1 LISYFV
7 FCGDELADLVV
18 SGNMLSMLIAGTL
31 STMTFIGQD
40 IDYKDGDFALQGY
53 ISKPDKDMV
62 APGVLIVHQWGG
74 LTDYEKMRADMI
86 SKQLGYVA
94 FAVDIYGKGNRPEGS
109 EKGQFAG
116 KYKGD
121 RALYRSRLDAG
132 LATLRAMPGVDKNKI
147 AVIGY
152 CFGGT
157 GALELARSGADI
169 RGAVSFHGGLE
180 GGNPEEAKNIKASV
194 LVCTGADDPSVP
206 PAQVSSFIDEMK
218 AGKCDFMIN
227 TYSNAVHGFT
237 QPGGAYNESADKR
250 SWAAM
255 TDFLHEVFAN

>member
-1 LISYFV
+1 MSGQFIDVGDIYGFV
-7 FCGDELADLVV
+7 TVFG
-18 SGNMLSMLIAGTL
+18 SMLSLLIAGTM
-31 STMTFIGQD
+31 STTGFLGQD
-40 IDYKDGDFALQGY
+40 VDYKDGDVALQGY
-53 ISKPDKDMV
+53 VSKPVKDMV
-62 APGVLIVHQWGG
+62 SPGVLIVHQWAG
-74 LTDYEKMRADMI
+74 LTDYEKMRADKV
-86 SKQLGYVA
+86 SKELGYVA
-94 FAVDIYGKGNRPEGS
+94 FAVDIYGKGNRPTGNER
-109 EKGQFAG
+109 GQFAG

-121 RALYRSRLDAG
+121 RALFRSRLMAG
-132 LATLRAMPGVDKNKI
+132 LEALRNTPGVDKNKI

-180 GGNPEEAKNIKASV
+180 GGKPEEASNIKASI

-206 PAQVSSFIDEMK
+206 PAQVNDFINEMK
-218 AGKCDFMIN
+218 AGKCDFSIA

-237 QPGGAYNESADKR
+237 QPGQAFNATADKR

-255 TDFLHEVFAN
+255 TDFLHEVFAR